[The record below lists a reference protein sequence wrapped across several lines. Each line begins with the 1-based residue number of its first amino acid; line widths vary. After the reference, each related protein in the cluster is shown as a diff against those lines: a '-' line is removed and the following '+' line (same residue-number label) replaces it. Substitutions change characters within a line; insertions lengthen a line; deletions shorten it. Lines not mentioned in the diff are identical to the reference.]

1 MPSIAAAYRIVYKLA
16 SAKDDRRLMAGSARC
31 AWRRRR
37 LEFGE
42 VGDLCR
48 GRPAAPLTTGLR

>member
-1 MPSIAAAYRIVYKLA
+1 MPSIAAAYRIVHKLA
-16 SAKDDRRLMAGSARC
+16 GAKDGRRLMAGSAGC

-42 VGDLCR
+42 VADPCR
-48 GRPAAPLTTGLR
+48 GRPAAPLITGLR